1 MFPGHYL
8 HDQEGHTTY
17 AGMVS
22 RMDAQIGEIMAL
34 LKEKGIDKN
43 TLVIFTSD
51 NGHEYDKL
59 DKPFLI
65 VMAPIAEGNVICM
78 KAVLKCHL

>member
-1 MFPGHYL
+1 
-8 HDQEGHTTY
+8 
-17 AGMVS
+17 
-22 RMDAQIGEIMAL
+22 MAL

-59 DKPFLI
+59 DKPFFDSNG
-65 VMAPIAEGNVICM
+65 PYRGRNVICM
-78 KAVLKCHL
+78 KAVLKFICSAMAR